1 MKAALFISWR
11 YLMTRRKEKF
21 IWLISG
27 ISILGIAIGVMA
39 LLVVIAV
46 MTGFDRDLHQKIIG
60 NYSHIILSGFK
71 NLDSEEYSGLA
82 RKVIHHPHVIAVSPY
97 LQGQVLLK
105 EQERFFAVNLRGI
118 EPAAEAKVTMI
129 KDYLIAGSLDNLN
142 SGGAIIGKE
151 LAAYLGVGTDDEILV
166 YGADTKSR
174 RLKIGG
180 IFNSGMYEYDM
191 NLIFS
196 GLALAQEIFG
206 LPGKIG
212 ALAVRLDNVYLA
224 DKAKGQLAAIVGP
237 QYTLK
242 TWQEVMPNFFAALK
256 LEKITMFILLT
267 LITLVASLN
276 IASTLIV
283 MAVEKTKDIGI
294 LKAIGMNS
302 AGIRKIFTL
311 QGLFIGGLGVS
322 FGAIGGLSLCALL
335 KKYQF
340 IRLPQDIY
348 YFNRLPVVVQ
358 LWPDVILIIIS
369 ALCITLLSTVYP
381 ASRAAKLKPVEAL
394 RYE

>member
-1 MKAALFISWR
+1 
-11 YLMTRRKEKF
+11 
-21 IWLISG
+21 
-27 ISILGIAIGVMA
+27 
-39 LLVVIAV
+39 
-46 MTGFDRDLHQKIIG
+46 
-60 NYSHIILSGFK
+60 
-71 NLDSEEYSGLA
+71 
-82 RKVIHHPHVIAVSPY
+82 
-97 LQGQVLLK
+97 
-105 EQERFFAVNLRGI
+105 
-118 EPAAEAKVTMI
+118 
-129 KDYLIAGSLDNLN
+129 
-142 SGGAIIGKE
+142 
-151 LAAYLGVGTDDEILV
+151 
-166 YGADTKSR
+166 
-174 RLKIGG
+174 
-180 IFNSGMYEYDM
+180 MYEYDM